1 MKGIGLDIV
10 KISRIEKLKDNQK
23 FIDKIFDENE
33 KNYIKR
39 KKYSNETVA
48 GLFASKEAVS
58 KALGTGIGKTSWK
71 DIKIRHDLNGA
82 PYAIL
87 KLSDI
92 SEVYVAL
99 SITHEKKYA
108 SAVALIDD
116 GNFFSD
122 KEPPIH
128 IKKRKKESHKGNYGR
143 VSLIGGSFGM
153 SGSIYLSS
161 TASLRMGSGLVYCL
175 VPESIAN
182 VLSIKL
188 DEVIVR
194 RINKTKDFFGYSN
207 FDEIMEKIKGSD
219 VIGIG
224 PGLGW
229 DEGREKL
236 IRNLLKN
243 IEKSIVLDADGLNC
257 ISSDTEVLKKNN
269 KLIITPHVGEMERL
283 SKISKQDILDNSQKI
298 AVDFSKKYKVT
309 TVLKKSNTVVASP
322 DGNFYINKTGNPG
335 MATAGSGDVLTGII
349 AALAGQG
356 YSNFDSA
363 KLGVFIHGLAGDMAA
378 NKYGENSMTAKSIIE
393 FMPEAIKYC
402 EN

>member
-1 MKGIGLDIV
+1 
-10 KISRIEKLKDNQK
+10 
-23 FIDKIFDENE
+23 
-33 KNYIKR
+33 
-39 KKYSNETVA
+39 
-48 GLFASKEAVS
+48 
-58 KALGTGIGKTSWK
+58 
-71 DIKIRHDLNGA
+71 
-82 PYAIL
+82 
-87 KLSDI
+87 
-92 SEVYVAL
+92 
-99 SITHEKKYA
+99 
-108 SAVALIDD
+108 
-116 GNFFSD
+116 
-122 KEPPIH
+122 
-128 IKKRKKESHKGNYGR
+128 
-143 VSLIGGSFGM
+143 
-153 SGSIYLSS
+153 
-161 TASLRMGSGLVYCL
+161 
-175 VPESIAN
+175 
-182 VLSIKL
+182 
-188 DEVIVR
+188 
-194 RINKTKDFFGYSN
+194 
-207 FDEIMEKIKGSD
+207 MEKIKGSD
-219 VIGIG
+219 VIAIG